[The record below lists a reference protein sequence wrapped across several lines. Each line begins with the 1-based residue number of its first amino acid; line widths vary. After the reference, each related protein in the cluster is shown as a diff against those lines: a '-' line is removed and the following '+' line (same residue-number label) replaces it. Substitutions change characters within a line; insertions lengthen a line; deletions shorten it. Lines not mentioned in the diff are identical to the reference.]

1 MTLNGILCLDI
12 AAVIVKI
19 KQHIAELYVLF
30 QTTAVKLIYHVF
42 VEIRR
47 EIEWKKEIA
56 DFTFTLTSI
65 KFLSRMDL

>member
-1 MTLNGILCLDI
+1 MYKNQSFYSALLVMTLNGILCLDI

-47 EIEWKKEIA
+47 EIE
-56 DFTFTLTSI
+56 
-65 KFLSRMDL
+65 